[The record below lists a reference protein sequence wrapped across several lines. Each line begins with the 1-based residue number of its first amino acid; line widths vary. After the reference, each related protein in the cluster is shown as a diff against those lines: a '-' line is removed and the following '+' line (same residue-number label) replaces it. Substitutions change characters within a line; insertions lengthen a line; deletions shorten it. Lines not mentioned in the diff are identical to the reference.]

1 MSDRPDDLR
10 PLEPEAATDEEEDWV
25 AEIKRLRAA
34 RGEALAERL
43 AAEAEEEPPA

>member
-1 MSDRPDDLR
+1 MSDPPDDLV
-10 PLEPEAATDEEEDWV
+10 PTEPGADTDEEEDWV

-43 AAEAEEEPPA
+43 AAEPEEEPPA